1 MAHPTAVFPAIT
13 RPHRFPRILS
23 SAGYAAALC
32 IGTSLLAGCA
42 GTTVDDRGIAM
53 ATVSGEVGYMAR
65 IAMPPKSTLTVR
77 LQDVSRADAPAVEL
91 GKQIV
96 TDAAGVPVAFAV
108 RYNPAEVR
116 PEGVYV
122 ISATLEADGRVMF
135 RTTEQFRVITK
146 GFPER
151 GVTVTMRGPG

>member
-1 MAHPTAVFPAIT
+1 MTHKA
-13 RPHRFPRILS
+13 LS
-23 SAGYAAALC
+23 VRSGGRAAAAVLWLGLGL
-32 IGTSLLAGCA
+32 GTAMVAGGCA

-53 ATVSGEVGYMAR
+53 ATVSGEVSYLAR

-77 LQDVSRADAPAVEL
+77 LQDVSRADAPAVDL
-91 GKQIV
+91 GKQVI

>member
-1 MAHPTAVFPAIT
+1 MKLALSCAGRPALALAGSI
-13 RPHRFPRILS
+13 ILGS
-23 SAGYAAALC
+23 GLAIAALSAG
-32 IGTSLLAGCA
+32 GCA
-42 GTTVDDRGIAM
+42 GTTVDDRGVAM
-53 ATVSGEVGYMAR
+53 ATVSGEVSYLAR
-65 IAMPPKSTLTVR
+65 IAMPPKNTLTVR
-77 LQDVSRADAPAVEL
+77 LQDVSRADAPAVDL
-91 GKQIV
+91 GKQVI

-146 GFPER
+146 GFPDR
-151 GVTVTMRGPG
+151 SVTVTMRGPG